1 MSRSIRKKEME
12 LYAKWNYLKTLAKD
26 EKLKSREIAKLY
38 LIKDEIYKKCY
49 FYNNYLKAKEKIENE
64 IRKNEK

>member
-1 MSRSIRKKEME
+1 MRRSIREKEME
-12 LYAKWNYLKTLAKD
+12 LYAKWHYLKTLAKD

-38 LIKDEIYKKCY
+38 IIKDEIYKKWY